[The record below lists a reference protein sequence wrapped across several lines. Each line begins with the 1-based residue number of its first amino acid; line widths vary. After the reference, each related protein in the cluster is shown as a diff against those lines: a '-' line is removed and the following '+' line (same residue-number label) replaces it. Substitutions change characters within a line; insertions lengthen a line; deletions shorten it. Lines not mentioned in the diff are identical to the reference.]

1 MPSIWL
7 NNKKPTGECVICGN
21 KGQLEARCSRCG
33 KWACG
38 KEDCL
43 ELIKEPGRCHVPI
56 ATIAKGE
63 RNGTGDRLA
72 ARQWMD

>member
-1 MPSIWL
+1 MSSIWL
-7 NNKKPTGECVICGN
+7 SNKKPTGECVICSN
-21 KGQLEARCSRCG
+21 KGKLEARCSRCG
-33 KWACG
+33 KWACS

-56 ATIAKGE
+56 AKGE

-72 ARQWMD
+72 AGQRLD